1 MRSLKGYFVLGLLL
15 ALAGTGFA
23 QSSLP
28 KPYEDILQINGITM
42 TSDSLRAVPAASIL
56 VVGKNRGVMSGE
68 RGVFSIVVNRGDTL
82 RFSALGFRDKDYVV
96 PQNIKGP
103 FVSLIQLMSQ
113 DTFYLSETIIRPL
126 PTKENFDYAFLNW
139 DIPNDQYEIARRNT
153 ETYTLRALAA
163 TLPKDG
169 RENVQAY
176 MNQRARESVY
186 YGQRPPSNLFN
197 PVAWMQFFD
206 AWKRGDFRR
215 KN

>member
-1 MRSLKGYFVLGLLL
+1 MRLLKPWLILSVLL
-15 ALAGTGFA
+15 AVAGTGIA

-28 KPYEDILQINGITM
+28 TPYEDILQINGITM

-56 VVGKNRGVMSGE
+56 VVGKNRGVMSGD

-82 RFSALGFRDKDYVV
+82 RFSALGFRDKEYVV
-96 PQNIKGP
+96 PQNIRGP

-215 KN
+215 KH

>member
-1 MRSLKGYFVLGLLL
+1 VRLLKPWFILTVLL
-15 ALAGTGFA
+15 ATAGTGFA

-28 KPYEDILQINGITM
+28 TPYEDILQINGITM

-56 VVGKNRGVMSGE
+56 VVGKNRGVMSGD

-82 RFSALGFRDKDYVV
+82 RFSALGFRDKEYVV
-96 PQNIKGP
+96 PQNIRGP

-113 DTFYLSETIIRPL
+113 DTFYLSETIVRPL

>member
-1 MRSLKGYFVLGLLL
+1 MLGLLL
-15 ALAGTGFA
+15 ALAGTGVA

-28 KPYEDILQINGITM
+28 TPYEDILQINGITM

-96 PQNIKGP
+96 PQNIRGP

-176 MNQRARESVY
+176 MNQRAKESVY